1 MLLVQRCMP
10 RHLVGAAFRSSPPHR
25 PGRRCCCVELQCS
38 GGHAAAEAHARYVH
52 TIRLVVP
59 VPPHMTAMFGQW
71 PSRYAYCGSS
81 AGCNYI
87 CRVLVWQSC
96 AARGEKHGRTAPA
109 LARQNDE
116 PSVAGS
122 DAPACAVRFIGSRA
136 ALEPLR
142 HIRGSPSNYQ
152 RALVFWPRD
161 PSSILH

>member
-1 MLLVQRCMP
+1 MP
-10 RHLVGAAFRSSPPHR
+10 HHHRGGPGAACRSSSPHL

-59 VPPHMTAMFGQW
+59 VPPHMTVMFGQW
-71 PSRYAYCGSS
+71 PSRYAYCGRS

-87 CRVLVWQSC
+87 RRVLVRQSC
-96 AARGEKHGRTAPA
+96 ATKGKKYRRTAPA

-116 PSVAGS
+116 PPVAGS

-142 HIRGSPSNYQ
+142 HIRGSTYNYQ

-161 PSSILH
+161 LRESSDILH

>member
-1 MLLVQRCMP
+1 MLLVQGCMP
-10 RHLVGAAFRSSPPHR
+10 RHHLWGLLSEVHRRIDPVGVVAALSCSAL
-25 PGRRCCCVELQCS
+25 GVTRRLK
-38 GGHAAAEAHARYVH
+38 HRYVH

-96 AARGEKHGRTAPA
+96 AARGEKYRRTAPD

-116 PSVAGS
+116 PPVAGS

-142 HIRGSPSNYQ
+142 HIRGSPSDYQ
-152 RALVFWPRD
+152 RALVFRPRG
-161 PSSILH
+161 SSSVLH